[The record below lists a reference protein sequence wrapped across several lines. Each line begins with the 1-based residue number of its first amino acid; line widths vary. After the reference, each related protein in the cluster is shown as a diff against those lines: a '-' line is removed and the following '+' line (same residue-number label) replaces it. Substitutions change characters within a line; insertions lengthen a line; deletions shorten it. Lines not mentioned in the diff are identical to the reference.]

1 MNDILDSWSSPWR
14 AFHKGVTAAAPI
26 SDRKQDPSID
36 ASSWLR
42 RARAAAETTRKKP
55 DPATDH

>member
-14 AFHKGVTAAAPI
+14 SFHKGLAEAAPL
-26 SDRKQDPSID
+26 SDGKQDPSID

-42 RARAAAETTRKKP
+42 RARAAAETTRKRP
-55 DPATDH
+55 DQAIDH